1 MLLIRLYWDPNL
13 NGLLPM
19 FNFSVDFLTI
29 HNSIIEV
36 SYQDI
41 RCNCNISFAVYST
54 LAHSTRSIYTIY
66 NNLNLVSCILFCWQ
80 AVVIIRSIHRV
91 GTVLPIGWSSIMHHM
106 WSRPSHELV
115 LVPDFLPQ
123 DRVIISFYIFHRA
136 RSNYAGWFDSTHTS
150 HAHWDAVA
158 DWTIIEIDRVQG
170 SAIHD
175 YTGMYHVSLPLH
187 LIQLSH
193 REGAQSS
200 SEPRGPCI
208 TGRE

>member
-1 MLLIRLYWDPNL
+1 
-13 NGLLPM
+13 
-19 FNFSVDFLTI
+19 
-29 HNSIIEV
+29 
-36 SYQDI
+36 
-41 RCNCNISFAVYST
+41 
-54 LAHSTRSIYTIY
+54 
-66 NNLNLVSCILFCWQ
+66 
-80 AVVIIRSIHRV
+80 
-91 GTVLPIGWSSIMHHM
+91 MHHM

-115 LVPDFLPQ
+115 LVPDFLPR

-200 SEPRGPCI
+200 SVSLVAPASLDENKQLKHYILIDDLYGTLRIG
-208 TGRE
+208 